1 MRRIILALLILLSGC
16 QNTNQEGVQS
26 GEQINKAKKYSNK
39 SANNSS
45 IYNRYNNKGDRY
57 TIKQDSAPKNPKKMH
72 LKELIPTQEPMSRY
86 GNPTEYKVD
95 GRKYEIMKNSKGYKT
110 RGIASWYGT
119 KFHKQRTSSG
129 EPYNMYVMTAAHKTL
144 PLPTYI
150 RVKNLDNGK
159 SAVVK
164 VNDRGP
170 FHGDRLI
177 DLSYAAA
184 VKLGI
189 FPKGTAPVEIETMMG
204 PAGQAHYYLQAGA
217 FNTEGSATILKNK
230 LARLTRS
237 PVFVEHVAQHYI
249 VRIGPFSNKGMVD
262 SLKIQLAQK
271 GVSGTFSVL
280 V

>member
-16 QNTNQEGVQS
+16 QNTNQDVDHS
-26 GEQINKAKKYSNK
+26 GKKIAKSNGYNKAHDN
-39 SANNSS
+39 S
-45 IYNRYNNKGDRY
+45 IYNRYNNKGNRY
-57 TIKQDSAPKNPKKMH
+57 TIKQDAAPKNNKKIN
-72 LKELIPTQEPMSRY
+72 LKDPIPTKEPMSRY
-86 GNPTEYKVD
+86 GNPTEYKVA
-95 GRKYEIMKNSKGYKT
+95 GRKYEVMKSSTGYKS

-150 RVKNLDNGK
+150 KVKNLDNGK
-159 SAVVK
+159 TAVVK

-189 FPKGTAPVEIETMMG
+189 FPKGTAHVEIETMVG
-204 PAGQAHYYLQAGA
+204 PSGKARYYLQAGA
-217 FNTEGSATILKNK
+217 FNAEAPAKVLKNK
-230 LARLTRS
+230 LAKMIKS
-237 PVFVEHVAQHYI
+237 PVFIEHHQKHYI
-249 VRIGPFSNKGMVD
+249 VRVGPFANKNIVD
-262 SLKIQLAQK
+262 NLKSKLAHN
-271 GVSGTFSVL
+271 GISGTFSVL

>member
-1 MRRIILALLILLSGC
+1 
-16 QNTNQEGVQS
+16 
-26 GEQINKAKKYSNK
+26 
-39 SANNSS
+39 
-45 IYNRYNNKGDRY
+45 
-57 TIKQDSAPKNPKKMH
+57 MH